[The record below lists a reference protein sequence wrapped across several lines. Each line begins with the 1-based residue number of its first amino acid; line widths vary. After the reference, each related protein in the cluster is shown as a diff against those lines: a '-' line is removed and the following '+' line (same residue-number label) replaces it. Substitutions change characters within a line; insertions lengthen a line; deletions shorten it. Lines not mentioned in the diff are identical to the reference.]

1 MYRDLGKYFGLCVA
15 ALFVVGAASAQA
27 DWVLHTEYA
36 VFDLDSYDDD
46 GSMVIVGGG
55 YQVWPNTS
63 VKADY
68 GMTLREAETPTNAG
82 GNAELDL
89 TQIRFYMENHLPFG
103 DTGVGAHFRY
113 GLVRLDADVSVS
125 GPGQKPRESGT
136 TNFHFGAGLNW
147 QPAPGHRLSVN
158 VDLPDSNVTTLGG
171 GYQFRF

>member
-1 MYRDLGKYFGLCVA
+1 MCRDLGNYIGLCIA
-15 ALFVVGAASAQA
+15 GLFLVGAASAQA
-27 DWVLHTEYA
+27 GWMLHTEYA

-55 YQVWPNTS
+55 YQVWNNTS

-68 GMTLREAETPTNAG
+68 GMTLREAETTRTYG
-82 GNAELDL
+82 KELDL

-103 DTGVGAHFRY
+103 DTGFGAHFRY
-113 GLVRLDADVSVS
+113 GLVRLDADVSVTDPDRRPS
-125 GPGQKPRESGT
+125 EVGT

-158 VDLPDSNVTTLGG
+158 VDLPDSNVTTFGG